1 MNLLSELYIFY
12 ILHIHYINKTLKGA
26 DVNMPR
32 SKNHQRCEGYV
43 RKTQKRRAIY
53 NKQRKG
59 DGENSMANR
68 RCGKRQSRYIP
79 KQQVP
84 FFTIKRA
91 QVQIFLFFS
100 LSFTLSI
107 SITVLP
113 LSSIFHRRPSTIDH
127 QFTSNHPP
135 LFTLFTPTLSH
146 DVSAPGSTSRP
157 RKPSGSPDI
166 RMLVLSNQLDWI
178 FWPPLPPRRRSL
190 CQARSYSHPR
200 L

>member
-1 MNLLSELYIFY
+1 MKVQWQIEDVVRDIVETHPETASTLFHYKTSTSPNLPLLLSL
-12 ILHIHYINKTLKGA
+12 
-26 DVNMPR
+26 
-32 SKNHQRCEGYV
+32 
-43 RKTQKRRAIY
+43 
-53 NKQRKG
+53 
-59 DGENSMANR
+59 
-68 RCGKRQSRYIP
+68 
-79 KQQVP
+79 
-84 FFTIKRA
+84 
-91 QVQIFLFFS
+91 S
-100 LSFTLSI
+100 LSFTLSL
-107 SITVLP
+107 SITVLL